1 MNLDLDAQNNRA
13 TLSDNDDPAWKG
25 QLSLEKPDP
34 KSLVIRGTV
43 NGAGIAGKLHLM
55 DESKFILTSRGF
67 HLINERPF

>member
-1 MNLDLDAQNNRA
+1 VNLDLDAQNNRA

-43 NGAGIAGKLHLM
+43 NGAGIA
-55 DESKFILTSRGF
+55 
-67 HLINERPF
+67 